1 MGSFII
7 SRWDCAALE
16 AVEIVLLCLDH
27 ASLIFQ
33 KEIKFLSLRSGKL
46 GYFKKSAWIKFCGL
60 TPPTPTTNPYFSGL
74 YFI

>member
-7 SRWDCAALE
+7 SRWDYTALE

-33 KEIKFLSLRSGKL
+33 KEIKFLSLRSRKL
-46 GYFKKSAWIKFCGL
+46 RYLKSQLGL
-60 TPPTPTTNPYFSGL
+60 NSED
-74 YFI
+74 

>member
-7 SRWDCAALE
+7 SRWDCAGLE

-27 ASLIFQ
+27 TSLIFQ

-46 GYFKKSAWIKFCGL
+46 CHLKSQLVLNSAD
-60 TPPTPTTNPYFSGL
+60 
-74 YFI
+74 